1 MGLKLPPDQL
11 ALYQKIDEILWKD
24 WDPIGVFGASAAR
37 DEYRAYLP
45 QVFHLVLNGAT
56 QKQIAEYLLTLET
69 DAIELSGD
77 KQRCVNV
84 ANLMV
89 EAKNRLGL

>member
-11 ALYQKIDEILWKD
+11 ALYERIDEILWKD
-24 WDPIGVFGASAAR
+24 WDPIGVFGVSAAR
-37 DEYRAYLP
+37 DDYRAYLP
-45 QVFHLVLNGAT
+45 QVFRLILNGAT
-56 QKQIAEYLLTLET
+56 RNQIAEYLLALET

-77 KQRCVNV
+77 KQRCVTI
-84 ANLMV
+84 ANLLV

>member
-1 MGLKLPPDQL
+1 MGLKLPPDQM
-11 ALYQKIDEILWKD
+11 ALYKRIDEILWKD

-45 QVFHLVLNGAT
+45 QVFRLVLGGAT
-56 QKQIAEYLLTLET
+56 QKQIAEHLFALET

-77 KQRCVNV
+77 KQRCASV

-89 EAKNRLGL
+89 EAKSRLGL